1 MSISHH
7 FPFIFQVAHNNNS
20 SSTMRHMYSFSTNT
34 TDNPPL
40 PGDVDKGS
48 RFSPGTRRHGRFTF
62 PPAAIFVGTALLLN
76 AVAII
81 FGSGFGGKGSLR
93 LGSLALVENEDTIDN
108 SVEVI
113 EERGIIPADIAEAR
127 GDDSKKEDASILT
140 KKTTTRAEKCTDTKF
155 LPPLDFPADVFKGQ
169 FMSQDSED
177 KTLLDNFCKFLYDV
191 L

>member
-7 FPFIFQVAHNNNS
+7 FPFICQVAHNNNS
-20 SSTMRHMYSFSTNT
+20 SSTIRHMYRFSTGT

-76 AVAII
+76 AAAII

-93 LGSLALVENEDTIDN
+93 SLALVENEDKIDN
-108 SVEVI
+108 SSVEVV
-113 EERGIIPADIAEAR
+113 EERRIIPTDITEAR
-127 GDDSKKEDASILT
+127 GDDSKKEKASIPQVFG
-140 KKTTTRAEKCTDTKF
+140 KNSP
-155 LPPLDFPADVFKGQ
+155 LP
-169 FMSQDSED
+169 
-177 KTLLDNFCKFLYDV
+177 T
-191 L
+191 